1 MVTRRGAATARRPG
15 AAIHSDWMMTT
26 DRGFVRTNKEPAP
39 SPGPGRSAEPCF
51 HGVRYQVKDVRRSVE
66 FYSKHLGF
74 QIDHQWLPVYSTLR
88 LGPLYLLLT
97 GPSATGS
104 RPVRDGRVQG
114 PGGWNRVVLRVDNL
128 PSWIERLKK
137 AGVQFRNA
145 METGPGGRQIQLE
158 DPDGNP
164 VELFE
169 AASA

>member
-1 MVTRRGAATARRPG
+1 
-15 AAIHSDWMMTT
+15 MTT
-26 DRGFVRTNKEPAP
+26 DRGFVRTNREPSSTAP
-39 SPGPGRSAEPCF
+39 SARSAEARF

-66 FYSKHLGF
+66 FYSRHLGF
-74 QIDHQWLPVYSTLR
+74 QIDHQWLPVYATLR

-128 PSWIERLKK
+128 PAWIDKLKK
-137 AGVQFRNA
+137 EGVQFRNA
-145 METGPGGRQIQLE
+145 METGPGGRQIQVE
-158 DPDGNP
+158 DPDGNS

-169 AASA
+169 AAS

>member
-1 MVTRRGAATARRPG
+1 MVTRRGATTARRSG
-15 AAIHSDWMMTT
+15 ADHQGDWMMTT
-26 DRGFVRTNKEPAP
+26 DRGFVRTHNGPA
-39 SPGPGRSAEPCF
+39 SAGRAADARF
-51 HGVRYQVKDVRRSVE
+51 HGVRYQVKDVRRSAE
-66 FYSKHLGF
+66 FYSRHLGF
-74 QIDHQWLPVYSTLR
+74 QIDHQWLPAYATLR

-128 PSWIERLKK
+128 PSWIETLKK
-137 AGVQFRNA
+137 SGVQFRNA

-158 DPDGNP
+158 DPDGNS

-169 AASA
+169 AAAS

>member
-1 MVTRRGAATARRPG
+1 VTRRGATTARRPG
-15 AAIHSDWMMTT
+15 ADFHGDWMMTT
-26 DRGFVRTNKEPAP
+26 DRGFVRTTNGHAAT
-39 SPGPGRSAEPCF
+39 GRSPEACF
-51 HGVRYQVKDVRRSVE
+51 HGVRYQVKDVRRSAE
-66 FYSKHLGF
+66 FYSRHLGF
-74 QIDHQWLPVYSTLR
+74 QLDHQWLPVYATLR

-128 PSWIERLKK
+128 PSWIDKLKQ

-158 DPDGNP
+158 DPDGNS

-169 AASA
+169 AAS

>member
-1 MVTRRGAATARRPG
+1 MVTRRGATTARRPG
-15 AAIHSDWMMTT
+15 ADHVCDWMMTT
-26 DRGFVRTNKEPAP
+26 DRGFVRTNNQQTPTTGSGRPAEL
-39 SPGPGRSAEPCF
+39 RFE
-51 HGVRYQVKDVRRSVE
+51 GVRYQVKDVRRSAE
-66 FYSKHLGF
+66 FYSRHLGF
-74 QIDHQWLPVYSTLR
+74 QIDHQWLPIYATLR

-145 METGPGGRQIQLE
+145 METGPGGRQIQVE
-158 DPDGNP
+158 DPDGNSI
-164 VELFE
+164 ELFE
-169 AASA
+169 ATS

>member
-1 MVTRRGAATARRPG
+1 MTRRGATSARRPG
-15 AAIHSDWMMTT
+15 ANLCSDWMMTT
-26 DRGFVRTNKEPAP
+26 DRGFVRTTNEHASP
-39 SPGPGRSAEPCF
+39 SAHF

-66 FYSKHLGF
+66 FYSRHLGF
-74 QIDHQWLPVYSTLR
+74 QIDHQWAPVYATLR

-128 PSWIERLKK
+128 PSWIDKLRKG
-137 AGVQFRNA
+137 GVQFRNA

-158 DPDGNP
+158 DPDGNS

-169 AASA
+169 PAA